1 MTQVRIEQWTGHD
14 LDLVVA
20 MNALELMTE
29 LGGPETDEKL
39 VERHNRYFSG
49 WERGTSWM
57 FRIMVGDEKVGGAGF
72 WTTERQGEDVYE
84 TGWTVLGAFQGRGVA
99 SAAVALVLEQAAKSE
114 SGGTFTPCRRSRT
127 RHPMRSVARL
137 GSLCSGPS
145 TTSTLPETR
154 SGRTTGSRTSERFS
168 RGSRSRR
175 RRC

>member
-1 MTQVRIEQWTGHD
+1 MTQVRIEQWTEHD

-20 MNALELMTE
+20 MNAPELMTE

-72 WTTERQGEDVYE
+72 WTTEWQGEDVYE

-99 SAAVALVLEQAAKSE
+99 SAAVALVLEQAAKKRERRYVHALPKIKNAPSNAVCRKV
-114 SGGTFTPCRRSRT
+114 GFTLLGPIDDEYPPGNPIRSNDWVYDLRT
-127 RHPMRSVARL
+127 LQPR
-137 GSLCSGPS
+137 
-145 TTSTLPETR
+145 
-154 SGRTTGSRTSERFS
+154 
-168 RGSRSRR
+168 
-175 RRC
+175 